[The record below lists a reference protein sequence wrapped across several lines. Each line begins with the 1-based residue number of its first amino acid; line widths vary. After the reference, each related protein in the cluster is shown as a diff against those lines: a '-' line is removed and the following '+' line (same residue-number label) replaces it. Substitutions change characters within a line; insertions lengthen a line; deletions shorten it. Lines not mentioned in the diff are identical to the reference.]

1 MNVTNKNVFSSFVC
15 VSPVTKS
22 SLASYWPSSH
32 VLRIH
37 TKPALLNFINFLSIE
52 CKNRILWSS
61 GETAH
66 LPLMWPGFNSNSV
79 PYVGWVCCWFSFCPE
94 GFSPGFRFFSLHKK
108 PTSLNRH
115 INQERG
121 PAWKL
126 PKAPDSLSVTFTAD
140 GLRQRLSLIFYS
152 FPVINRY
159 RGMSSAILNPNRVLP
174 KGPQPHV
181 QEPFEAK
188 IYTSADT
195 ISSKKWALHLNNVIL
210 SYYYYYY
217 YSPQIQIFSIRSLS
231 P

>member
-1 MNVTNKNVFSSFVC
+1 MYFPVLCASRPWQ
-15 VSPVTKS
+15 SPLSHRTDRPVM
-22 SLASYWPSSH
+22 SLESTLNLLYSILLTSCQLSVKIEFCDRVVRPLTS
-32 VLRIH
+32 LRCG
-37 TKPALLNFINFLSIE
+37 LGSIPT
-52 CKNRILWSS
+52 R
-61 GETAH
+61 
-66 LPLMWPGFNSNSV
+66 V

-195 ISSKKWALHLNNVIL
+195 ISSKK
-210 SYYYYYY
+210 
-217 YSPQIQIFSIRSLS
+217 
-231 P
+231 